1 MASYDSLIIGED
13 WISEHYFTTDAT
25 KESFQAEVNTLR
37 GLWNRDEK
45 EGHVSPRTRF
55 LAGCQGLLA
64 GLAGVSEISKPKALA
79 EAARAVHAH
88 VRAMLGYPTNLASF
102 KDFSSVRADVP
113 VTAEQCA
120 LTKDGQVLLLEALP
134 VEAIEEFFNTETSRL
149 LTPVL
154 IEGKPQPLPAKALS
168 ELYRS
173 ATPPAFIVVLAGPW
187 VVVTEA
193 ERWAEGRY
201 LAVNLQLVA
210 ERRDEKRGAE
220 VDRAVAC
227 TRVESVLPAADE
239 SLWWADVLEK
249 SLKHTVGVSKDLRR
263 GIRDSV
269 EIIANDVVQ
278 RLRAL
283 TKNVS
288 APGVPTAEA
297 LNASSALEQL
307 DANELAKQS
316 LRFLYRILFVLY
328 AEASPELK
336 VLPAGAPEYTEGYGI
351 DRLRD
356 LTLVELASARA
367 KQGTHLYES
376 LALLFRLIDQGHQP
390 SQANTELEEYTP
402 SLVFNSL
409 RADLFSPQATSYI
422 DRVGLSNEATQQVL
436 QNLLLTNPNA
446 KGKDRGFISY
456 AELGINQLGSVY
468 EGLMSYSG
476 FLAAED
482 LYEVAPKGDATDG
495 SWVVPVSEANGID
508 PQDFVRK
515 PNPLTGEM
523 QAVLHKK
530 GTFVYRLSNRE
541 RQRSASY
548 YSPEVLTRFVVSQTL
563 AEYFG
568 EGENKKSITSDD
580 VLQMTICEPALG
592 SGAFAIEAV
601 RQLAAKYLELKQEEL
616 GEIIDAD
623 AYPTELQKVKAH
635 IALHQVYGVDLNATA
650 VELAE
655 VSLWLDTMF
664 EGLEAPWFGLHLRRG
679 NSLVGARPAVYS
691 ELDLKKKTWTK
702 HAGTQLP
709 VGEDPAGAVFQF
721 LLPRADWAAAQD
733 HKEAKEYDPET
744 CRDLKN
750 WRASMLHSP
759 SATQKK
765 RLKALS
771 QQAAILWDLATR
783 RLRIAEQEIH
793 RSITLWGQEEQE
805 KVPAVT
811 REQVEAS
818 LRDGNSA
825 YQRLSTV
832 MDIWCALCYWP
843 TTLDPEL
850 LPTWEEWLDFLE
862 GMLGILEVGDRISR
876 KNADQ
881 ESLFGA
887 DTWDTLEEREHA
899 TLLFS
904 QCEDAHQLLD
914 DTPWAGEAKRISD
927 REGFFHWWLDFAP
940 LFADNGGFDI
950 MVGNPP
956 WVRPTWE
963 EAGVLAELD
972 PWWQLNPKAAEG
984 AKRHRK
990 EQLLESI
997 DNRVFYLD
1005 EVASHEAQR
1014 SVVSHPADYPLLAGT
1029 QPDLYRCFMTRTW
1042 ELVSADGTIGLI
1054 HPESH
1059 LTEKAA
1065 IQLRIQTYRRLRR
1078 HFQFINELKLF
1089 EIHHSTIFGVHIY
1102 SSARTPSFLQL
1113 CGLYHPDSALRSF
1126 AHDGSG
1132 PLPAIKNPAGG
1143 WDLRPHRDRIT
1154 HVNKDVLKT
1163 WASLNG
1169 DEVSDWASTKMLYFL
1184 NSEVATV
1191 GEKLAGAPRLKTI
1204 PYNWTS
1210 GWHETGGKK
1219 AGYFQAESTVPSSL
1233 NELLI
1238 LGPHFSLNC
1247 PFHRTSNPTMKN
1259 NQDYTLLDLET
1270 LPHTFIP
1277 RTNYKLLLPEEEALQ
1292 RYPRWE
1298 DLKTGK
1304 NQPSTAYYT
1313 VVWRR
1318 MVGSAAFRTLQPA
1331 LLPPG
1336 IRHPDNVI
1344 TAEFGGNQRTS
1355 MVCAFWSSLI
1365 FDFLVKV
1372 SGLTHANASFLEV
1385 FPLLPENHPLAPELL
1400 LRTLRLNCLTADF
1413 ADLWEELYDPAWQD
1427 DTWVPGI
1434 TTNRVDQPAL
1444 GDIGPEWTMET
1455 PLRRAQDRRQ
1465 AQVEIDAIAAI
1476 MLGLNADD
1484 LDAIYT
1490 TQFQVLKQNYEDNT
1504 IYDPHG
1510 RQMDGDELKA
1520 HLDAGTTPDGYAR
1533 VNRQRDMRLA
1543 YEHFTQKMSQH

>member
-495 SWVVPVSEANGID
+495 SWVVPVSQANDID
-508 PQDFVRK
+508 PQDFVKK
-515 PNPLTGEM
+515 PSPLTGEM

-592 SGAFAIEAV
+592 SGAFAIEAI

-691 ELDLKKKTWTK
+691 DPELKSKNWTK
-702 HAGTQLP
+702 HAGVQLP
-709 VGEDPAGAVFQF
+709 IGQDPDGTVFQF
-721 LLPRADWAAAQD
+721 LLPRADWAAVQD
-733 HKEAKEYDPET
+733 HKEAKKYDLEA
-744 CRDLKN
+744 CRNLKD

-759 SATQKK
+759 SAKQKT

-771 QQAAILWDLATR
+771 RQAAILWDVATR

-805 KVPAVT
+805 KTPAVT
-811 REQVEAS
+811 REQVESS
-818 LRDGNSA
+818 LRDANSA
-825 YQRLSTV
+825 YQRLSIV
-832 MDIWCALCYWP
+832 MDIWCGLCYWP

-850 LPTWEEWLDFLE
+850 LPTWDEWLDFLE
-862 GMLGILEVGDRISR
+862 GMLGILDAGPAKKYVRPNQS
-876 KNADQ
+876 
-881 ESLFGA
+881 SLFEG
-887 DTWDTLEEREHA
+887 DTWDTLEDLEQT
-899 TLLFS
+899 TLAFS
-904 QCEDAHQLLD
+904 QCKDVYRLLD
-914 DTPWAGEAKRISD
+914 STPWADNAKSIAD
-927 REGFFHWWLDFAP
+927 KEGFFHWWLDFAP
-940 LFADNGGFDI
+940 LFADHDGFDI

-956 WVRPTWE
+956 WVRTRWDE
-963 EAGVLAELD
+963 SGVLAELD
-972 PWWQLNPKAAEG
+972 PWWQLNPKAPVG
-984 AKRHRK
+984 VKNGHK
-990 EQLLESI
+990 EALLGSI
-997 DNRVFYLD
+997 ENRTFYLE

-1014 SVVSHPADYPLLAGT
+1014 SMVSYPSEYPLLAGT

-1042 ELVSADGTIGLI
+1042 ELVSSQGTIGLI

-1059 LTEKAA
+1059 LIEKGAD
-1065 IQLRIQTYRRLRR
+1065 QLRTQTYRRLRR
-1078 HFQFINELKLF
+1078 HFQFANERKLF
-1089 EIHHSTIFGVHIY
+1089 EIGHHTVYGIHIY
-1102 SSARTPSFLQL
+1102 SSTQTPSFLQMS
-1113 CGLYHPDSALRSF
+1113 GLYHPDTAVRSF
-1126 AHDGSG
+1126 LHDGSG
-1132 PLPAIKNPAGG
+1132 PLPALKNPAGG
-1143 WDLRPHRDRIT
+1143 WDLRPHKDRIAY
-1154 HVNKDVLKT
+1154 VDKSVLET
-1163 WASLNG
+1163 WAALNG
-1169 DEVSDWASTKMLYFL
+1169 DDLSNWASTKMLYFL
-1184 NSEVATV
+1184 NNEVAQV
-1191 GEKLAGAPRLKTI
+1191 GEKLADSPRLKSI
-1204 PYNWTS
+1204 PYNWTP

-1219 AGYFQAESTVPSSL
+1219 AGYFQSESTVPNSL
-1233 NELLI
+1233 DELII
-1238 LGPHFSLNC
+1238 LGPHFSINC
-1247 PFHRTSNPTMKN
+1247 AFYRTFNKSMKN
-1259 NQDYTLLDLET
+1259 SMDHSLIDLEA
-1270 LPHTFIP
+1270 LPRHYIP
-1277 RTNYKLLLPEEEALQ
+1277 RTNYKLLLSRTEALQ
-1292 RYPRWE
+1292 LYPRWS
-1298 DLKTGK
+1298 DPKTSQ
-1304 NQPSTAYYT
+1304 NRPSTDYFT
-1313 VVWRR
+1313 VAWRR
-1318 MVGSAAFRTLQPA
+1318 MVDPTSSRTLQPC

-1336 IRHPDNVI
+1336 IRHPHPVI
-1344 TAEFGGNQRTS
+1344 TGEFYGTKHS
-1355 MVCAFWSSLI
+1355 VLVCGLWSSI
-1365 FDFLVKV
+1365 PIDFFTKI
-1372 SGLTHANASFLEV
+1372 SRTGEANKAFIET
-1385 FPLLPENHPLAPELL
+1385 LPVPDENHPLAPELL

>member
-239 SLWWADVLEK
+239 SLWWADILEK

-263 GIRDSV
+263 GIRDSM

-278 RLRAL
+278 RLHAL
-283 TKNVS
+283 RKNVS

-691 ELDLKKKTWTK
+691 NPELKSKNWTK
-702 HAGTQLP
+702 HAGVQLP
-709 VGEDPAGAVFQF
+709 IGQDPDGTVFQF
-721 LLPRADWAAAQD
+721 LLPRADWAAVQD
-733 HKEAKEYDPET
+733 HKEAKKYDLEA
-744 CRDLKN
+744 CRNLKD

-759 SATQKK
+759 SAKQKT

-771 QQAAILWDLATR
+771 RQAAILWDVATR

-805 KVPAVT
+805 KTPAVT
-811 REQVEAS
+811 REQVESS
-818 LRDGNSA
+818 LRDANSA
-825 YQRLSTV
+825 YQRLSIV
-832 MDIWCALCYWP
+832 MDIWCGLCYWP

-850 LPTWEEWLDFLE
+850 LPTWDEWLDFLE
-862 GMLGILEVGDRISR
+862 GMLGILDAGPAKKYVRPNQS
-876 KNADQ
+876 
-881 ESLFGA
+881 SLFEG
-887 DTWDTLEEREHA
+887 DTWDTLEDLEQT
-899 TLLFS
+899 TLAFS
-904 QCEDAHQLLD
+904 QCKDVYRLLD
-914 DTPWAGEAKRISD
+914 STPWADNAKSIAD
-927 REGFFHWWLDFAP
+927 KEGFFHWWLDFAP
-940 LFADNGGFDI
+940 LFADHDGFDI

-956 WVRPTWE
+956 WVIPQWSE
-963 EAGVLAELD
+963 SAVLAELD
-972 PWWQLNPKAAEG
+972 PWWQLNSG
-984 AKRHRK
+984 AGETVKKQHK
-990 EQLLESI
+990 EQLLSES
-997 DNRVFYLD
+997 DNLIFYL
-1005 EVASHEAQR
+1005 EELASTCSLNAQL
-1014 SVVSHPADYPLLAGT
+1014 SSPSDYPLLKGSKT
-1029 QPDLYRCFMTRTW
+1029 DLYRCFMTRTW
-1042 ELVSADGTIGLI
+1042 ELVSSQGAIGLI

-1059 LTEKAA
+1059 LTEKNAT
-1065 IQLRIQTYRRLRR
+1065 QLRSETYRRLRR
-1078 HFQFINELKLF
+1078 HFQFINEHKLF
-1089 EIHHSTIFGVHIY
+1089 EIDHHTVYGIHIY
-1102 SSARTPSFLQL
+1102 SSAQTPSFLQMSS
-1113 CGLYHPDSALRSF
+1113 LYHPDTAVRSF
-1126 AHDGSG
+1126 LHDGSG
-1132 PLPAIKNPAGG
+1132 PLPALKNPAGG
-1143 WDLRPHRDRIT
+1143 WDLRPHKDRIT
-1154 HVNKDVLKT
+1154 NINQSVLET
-1163 WASLNG
+1163 WAALNG
-1169 DEVSDWASTKMLYFL
+1169 DDLSNWASTKMLYFL

-1191 GEKLAGAPRLKTI
+1191 GEKLAVTTRLKSI
-1204 PYNWTS
+1204 PYNWTT
-1210 GWHETGGKK
+1210 GWNETTDRKK
-1219 AGYFQAESTVPSSL
+1219 GYFQSESTVPDSL
-1233 NELLI
+1233 DELLI

-1247 PFHRTSNPTMKN
+1247 PFYRTANPTMKN
-1259 NQDYTLLDLET
+1259 NRDYTLADLET
-1270 LPHTFIP
+1270 LPRTFIP

-1313 VVWRR
+1313 VVWRE
-1318 MVGSAAFRTLQPA
+1318 MVGTAAFRTFQLA

-1336 IRHPDNVI
+1336 VRHPHSVI
-1344 TAEFGGNQRTS
+1344 TAQVKSLKVTTLTCGL
-1355 MVCAFWSSLI
+1355 WSSI
-1365 FDFLVKV
+1365 PIDFVTKI
-1372 SGLTHANASFLEV
+1372 SGTGHINQAFIET
-1385 FPLLPENHPLAPELL
+1385 LPIPDENHPLAAELL

-1413 ADLWEELYDPAWQD
+1413 ADLWEELYDPAWQN

-1434 TTNRVDQPAL
+1434 TTNRADQPAL
-1444 GDIGPEWTMET
+1444 GNIGPEWTMDT

-1476 MLGLNADD
+1476 MLGLNVDD

-1533 VNRQRDMRLA
+1533 VDRQRDMRLA
-1543 YEHFTQKMSQH
+1543 YEHFTRKMSQH